1 MNPSICYVEKIW
13 LEQNLAQISVPH
25 LLLLIWMFFFSNPK
39 YGSGML
45 LKIKTYSNETDHF
58 FPPQSRE
65 RLQKETAA
73 MYMKGLDGRCV
84 SSGHVGRDAP

>member
-1 MNPSICYVEKIW
+1 
-13 LEQNLAQISVPH
+13 
-25 LLLLIWMFFFSNPK
+25 
-39 YGSGML
+39 ML